1 MTRWSVHLG
10 CRNVVR
16 VLGLGFK
23 KNSDARDVVP
33 EAMFICQELC
43 RGGSLKSL
51 VRDQMCAP
59 CKVRA
64 CRAL

>member
-1 MTRWSVHLG
+1 M
-10 CRNVVR
+10 R